1 VVSGDLTRRYP
12 RRVSEQGTAYDAD
25 VVVIGSGFGGSVAA
39 LRAAEKGYRVAV
51 LEAGR
56 RFSNDTLPKT
66 SWELSKFL
74 WAPRLGWMGIQR
86 ITPLNDVLVLSG
98 AGVGGGSLV
107 YANTLYTPLDDF
119 YSDRQWAHITD
130 WKAELAP
137 YYDQAERMLGVTNN
151 TTMTPS
157 DVEMKAVAE
166 DMGVGH
172 TFALTP
178 VGVFFGP
185 AGQTVPDPYF
195 GGAGPERTGCIQC
208 GECMIGCRHNAK
220 NRLDLTYLHLAET
233 LGAVIHP
240 ETTVTAVRPRPGGG
254 YLVETRH
261 TTRRSRHAT
270 YPAAQV
276 VFAAGTLGTQR
287 LLLRMRDEGV
297 LSGLSPRLGELTRTN
312 SEAILG
318 AMSKRKSVDYTRGVA
333 ITSSFYPDARTHVE
347 PVRYGRGSNAMGM
360 LSTHMTD
367 GGGRVPRWL
376 KWVGQLLRHPLLTR
390 RLLWLRGWSERT
402 IIVLVMQSLDNS
414 LTVRRKRGVLGERLV
429 TRQGH
434 GEPNPTWIP
443 VGNEV
448 TRRVAKRID
457 GVPGGSVGE
466 IANIPMTAHIIG
478 GCPIGD
484 RPETGVIDPWHRLY
498 GHPGLHVL
506 DGAAVSA
513 NLGVNPSLT
522 ITAQAERA
530 MAFWPNNGE
539 ADPRPSLGTSYQP
552 VPPVPPA
559 RPSVPAGAPAELR
572 LPLSAI

>member
-1 VVSGDLTRRYP
+1 
-12 RRVSEQGTAYDAD
+12 
-25 VVVIGSGFGGSVAA
+25 
-39 LRAAEKGYRVAV
+39 
-51 LEAGR
+51 
-56 RFSNDTLPKT
+56 
-66 SWELSKFL
+66 
-74 WAPRLGWMGIQR
+74 
-86 ITPLNDVLVLSG
+86 
-98 AGVGGGSLV
+98 
-107 YANTLYTPLDDF
+107 
-119 YSDRQWAHITD
+119 
-130 WKAELAP
+130 
-137 YYDQAERMLGVTNN
+137 MLGVTKN

-157 DVEMKAVAE
+157 DLEMKAVADE
-166 DMGVGH
+166 MGVGH
-172 TFALTP
+172 TFTLTP

-185 AGQTVPDPYF
+185 PGQTVPDPYF

-220 NRLDLTYLHLAET
+220 NRLDLTYLHLAEG

-240 ETTVTAVRPRPGGG
+240 ETTVTAVRPRPDGG
-254 YLVETRH
+254 YLVETQH
-261 TTRRSRHAT
+261 TTKRSRHSTFTAEH
-270 YPAAQV
+270 V

-297 LSGLSPRLGELTRTN
+297 LPRLSSRLGELTRTN

-318 AMSKRKSVDYTRGVA
+318 AMSERKNVDYTRGVA
-333 ITSSFYPDARTHVE
+333 ITSSFYPDERTHVE
-347 PVRYGRGSNAMGM
+347 PVRYGRGSNAMGL

-367 GGGRVPRWL
+367 GGGRVPRWV
-376 KWVGQLLRHPLLTR
+376 KWVGQVLRHPLLTR

-402 IIVLVMQSLDNS
+402 NIVLVMQSLDNS
-414 LTVRRKRGVLGERLV
+414 LTVRRKRSLFGERLV
-429 TRQGH
+429 TEQGH

-448 TRRVAKRID
+448 TRRVAKRIG

-484 RPETGVIDPWHRLY
+484 SPEAGVIDPWHRLY
-498 GHPGLHVL
+498 GYEGLHVV

-530 MAFWPNNGE
+530 MAFWPNKGE
-539 ADPRPSLGTSYQP
+539 PDRRPQPGSSYQP
-552 VPPVPPA
+552 LAPVSPH
-559 RPSVPAGAPAELR
+559 RPSVPPGAPGELR
-572 LPLSAI
+572 LPLSAV